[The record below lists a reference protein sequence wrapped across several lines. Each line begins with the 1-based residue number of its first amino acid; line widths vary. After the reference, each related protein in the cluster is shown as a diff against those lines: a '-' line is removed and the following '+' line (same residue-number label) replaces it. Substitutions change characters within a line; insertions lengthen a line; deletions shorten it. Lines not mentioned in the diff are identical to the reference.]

1 MRWLNGSIGLRRF
14 KRPRWPLFAVLFFC
28 FAGAILGDNAA
39 ESLLLAHCTTRL
51 IPYMF
56 LVNAVFLFMSSTVLM
71 SLIDKVDRGVLFTA
85 MTFGHGAM
93 LLLIKTALMLHA
105 PVLYPFLFSY
115 AYVSKILLFLIFW
128 TLASDLVDTRRA
140 SAEFPFIAAGG
151 TLGAICVSF
160 AVPWL
165 MKVTSADNLLLVW
178 AFIACVLGALFF
190 AVRASFGASF
200 KASSDKLKHRR
211 KSLKTVA
218 QDLKLVKKEPLL
230 WNMAI
235 FYFLLF
241 FTILNQH
248 YLFYGQLKSRLTSSG
263 ELATFLGY
271 FNGVSMAATLILQL
285 TVAGPMLKKIGS
297 TRSMLFLPAILCC
310 VFIVLAYLG
319 LFQARHETAETLFWG
334 VTIGM
339 GLRIAFFDSFFSPNF
354 QIFFSGLPQAARGRG
369 KLSIEG
375 MVKPFAMVC
384 ASVWLIAIAPRLPLG
399 VSMAVLFYCSI
410 GMLIQT
416 FRIRKKYTESLARGL
431 TGYKSK
437 KLSALF
443 NFVDLA
449 KEENFLA
456 TLAKILE
463 KEEYE
468 IKKYIIEIL
477 IEMNSKESLAILLDY
492 VETCDAVSRSTI
504 ISSLGV
510 LKKEALGDVFARFLH
525 DPDKRV
531 AANSICALAALK
543 TALPPGDVEAFLHDP
558 DNRVKANTVVAIWP
572 RWTPEGRKRLLSIL
586 LAMLGSGKNDDCASA
601 LFAMGELKTGEFLP
615 YIKKFMDDHFE
626 ALSADEAIWR
636 QTITAAAK
644 IGGEPALSMLL
655 GLCAMVNLRKKSD
668 IVKAVG
674 ALLAEG
680 FPLDVFIKLLPGAS
694 YLGRS
699 VMLGAIYERRLTVDK
714 EFDGLLRDL
723 AIEEIRGVYAEWMSA
738 HTLDSKTEL
747 SGVKLLRT
755 ALVEECIEERLQ
767 NAVYIAALLDKSG
780 QVRAVVPR
788 LRHPDRHVRARAL
801 EILDNAGDAKVN
813 RSILRL
819 LDTGDAAIHGR
830 EAALCHKIRSK
841 SLMEVVADHIDNHHA
856 WLRQCALF
864 AASSL
869 FVATKDP
876 RWERLMVQE
885 PASR

>member
-1 MRWLNGSIGLRRF
+1 
-14 KRPRWPLFAVLFFC
+14 VLFCC

-39 ESLLLAHCTTRL
+39 ESLLLAHCDTRL

-85 MTFGHGAM
+85 MTFGHGAV
-93 LLLIKTALMLHA
+93 LLLIKTALMFKA

-128 TLASDLVDTRRA
+128 TLVSDLVDTRRA

-200 KASSDKLKHRR
+200 RASSDKLKHMRR
-211 KSLKTVA
+211 SLKTAA
-218 QDLKLVKKEPLL
+218 QDLKLVKRDPLL
-230 WNMAI
+230 WNMAV

-241 FTILNQH
+241 FTVLNQH

-271 FNGVSMAATLILQL
+271 FNGVSMAATFILQL

-297 TRSMLFLPAILCC
+297 TRSMLFLPAVLCC

-319 LFQARHETAETLFWG
+319 LFQAHHETTGALFWG

-354 QIFFSGLPQAARGRG
+354 QIFFSGLPQAARGKG

-375 MVKPFAMVC
+375 VVKPFAMIC
-384 ASVWLIAIAPRLPLG
+384 ASVWLIAVAPRLSLG
-399 VSMAVLFYCSI
+399 VSMAILFYCSI

-449 KEENFLA
+449 KEDNFLT
-456 TLAKILE
+456 TLSKILE

-477 IEMNSKESLAILLDY
+477 VEMNSKESLAILLDY
-492 VETCDAVSRSTI
+492 AETCDAVARATI

-510 LKKEALGDVFARFLH
+510 LKNESLGEVFARFLH

-531 AANSICALAALK
+531 AANSICALAALES
-543 TALPPGDVEAFLHDP
+543 AGPLGDLEAFLHDP
-558 DNRVKANTVVAIWP
+558 DNRVKANTVVALWQ
-572 RWTPEGRKRLLSIL
+572 RWTPAGRKRLRSIVL
-586 LAMLGSGKNDDCASA
+586 TMLGSGENDDCASA
-601 LFAMGELKTGEFLP
+601 LFAMGELKMGEFLP
-615 YIKKFMDDHFE
+615 DIKKFMYDHFD

-636 QTITAAAK
+636 QTITAVAK

-655 GLCAMVNLRKKSD
+655 GLCANVNRRKKGD

-674 ALLAEG
+674 TLLAEG
-680 FPLDVFIKLLPGAS
+680 FPLDAFVKLLPKAN

-699 VMLGAIYERRLTVDK
+699 VMLGAIYERRLSVDK
-714 EFDGLLRDL
+714 SFDGLLRDVAL
-723 AIEEIRGVYAEWMSA
+723 EEVRGVYSEWMSA

-747 SGVKLLRT
+747 AGVKLLRT
-755 ALVEECIEERLQ
+755 ALFEECIEERLQ
-767 NAVYIAALLDKSG
+767 NAVYVAALLDKSG

-788 LRHPDRHVRARAL
+788 LHHPDRHVRARAL
-801 EILDNAGDAKVN
+801 EILDNAGDAKIN

-856 WLRQCALF
+856 WLKQCALF

-869 FVATKDP
+869 FADTKDP
-876 RWERLMVQE
+876 RWGRLMVRE
-885 PASR
+885 P